1 MKFLKIMSI
10 VIVLSNSLSASN
22 NIKIM
27 TEVFSP
33 YQFIDKNK
41 QLKGISVEIVQAIKK
56 ELNDTS
62 NIKVYP
68 WIRANKILDLKVNTA
83 LFSMMKTKSRENR
96 YKWVGPIDKL
106 EMVFFKKKGSP
117 IVINNIEDAKKVN
130 KIGVTKSVANY
141 EILTEK
147 GFTNLDVL
155 QGSDDKNIRKLLKG
169 RIDLWPYVR
178 VAGLYNAKKIN
189 KEGMIVAIPNIIL
202 ASGDLYIAFN
212 KNTDEKIIKKW
223 QNAFD
228 KLKLDGTIDKIKRR
242 Y

>member
-1 MKFLKIMSI
+1 MSI